1 MDLVSIIIPNYNRE
15 VLVAETVQNM
25 LDQDYPEKE
34 IIVID
39 DGSTDGSVARL
50 NKFGD
55 AIKVVS
61 QKNQGP
67 GAARNNGLKLAK
79 GKYIQFMDNDDLASK
94 NKISSQ
100 MECLHRNKADA
111 VYSPWGKFQ
120 IQESTITLDGLVL
133 QSQEIPSS
141 AMIPALL
148 EGWSTVLQTY
158 LFKREFLDKIGPF
171 KTDVSYLE
179 DIDYLVRIV
188 LNNAVMAFEDAPI
201 VIYRNN
207 STDKLSATG
216 ADSIKKSKAEA
227 EFFNS
232 LIAHL
237 QRHVP
242 PKFKHLRNRLV
253 FKTADTFYTIKEHPD
268 LLDSLD
274 HMMSLKQSFPKPWR
288 VRAIKKVHQYKNGL
302 KHRIYGSRYNRL
314 FYPRQLSEYYRQLIL
329 ELGFT
334 DIISN
339 EI

>member
-25 LDQDYPEKE
+25 LDQDYPNKE
-34 IIVID
+34 ILVID
-39 DGSTDGSVARL
+39 DGSTDGSVAGL
-50 NKFGD
+50 KKFGD
-55 AIKVVS
+55 AIKVIS

-67 GAARNNGLKLAK
+67 GAARNNGLKVAK
-79 GKYIQFMDNDDLASK
+79 GKFIQFMDNDDLASK

-120 IQESTITLDGLVL
+120 IEASTITLDGMVL

-141 AMIPALL
+141 AMLPAML
-148 EGWSTVLQTY
+148 EGWSTVLQTF
-158 LFKREFLDKIGPF
+158 LFKRDFLDKIGPF

-179 DIDYLVRIV
+179 DIDYLVRII
-188 LNNAVMAFEDAPI
+188 LNNAVMAFEDAPL

-207 STDKLSATG
+207 SNDKLSATG

-232 LIAHL
+232 YISHL

-242 PKFKHLRNRLV
+242 LKFKHLKNRLV
-253 FKTADTFYTIKEHPD
+253 LKTAEIFYILQEHPEM
-268 LLDSLD
+268 LESLE

-288 VRAIKKVHQYKNGL
+288 VKAIKKLHQYKDGL
-302 KHRIYGSRYNRL
+302 KRRIYGTRYNRL
-314 FYPRQLSEYYRQLIL
+314 FFPQQLSESQKQLIL
-329 ELGFT
+329 DLGYT
-334 DIISN
+334 QIISN
-339 EI
+339 EL

>member
-55 AIKVVS
+55 AIKIVS

-148 EGWSTVLQTY
+148 EEWSTVLQTY

-242 PKFKHLRNRLV
+242 PKLKHLRNRLV
-253 FKTADTFYTIKEHPD
+253 FKTADAFYTIKEHQD

-274 HMMSLKQSFPKPWR
+274 HMMSLKESFPKPWR

>member
-39 DGSTDGSVARL
+39 DGSTDGSVDRL
-50 NKFGD
+50 REFGE
-55 AIKVVS
+55 AIKVVQ

-67 GAARNNGLKLAK
+67 GAARNNGLKIAK

-94 NKISSQ
+94 NKISRQ

-120 IQESTITLDGLVL
+120 IQESTIILDGMVL
-133 QSQEIPSS
+133 QSQEIPTS
-141 AMIPALL
+141 AMIPAML

-188 LNNAVMAFEDAPI
+188 LNNAVMAFESAPL

-216 ADSIKKSKAEA
+216 ADSIKKSKADA

-232 LIAHL
+232 FIAHL

-242 PKFKHLRNRLV
+242 PKFKQLKNRLA
-253 FKTADTFYTIKEHPD
+253 FRTANTYYILKDHPD
-268 LLDSLD
+268 LLESLD
-274 HMMSLKQSFPKPWR
+274 HMMSLKPSFPSPWR
-288 VRAIKKVHQYKNGL
+288 VRAIKKVRQYKAGL

-314 FYPRQLSEYYRQLIL
+314 FYPQQLSERQKQLISD
-329 ELGFT
+329 LGFK
-334 DIISN
+334 DIISS